1 MDKATL
7 RTTFLKRRKLLD
19 EKMHQLFSMM
29 LKDKLKTYLK
39 EHNVKTLGIYYP
51 MRKEIDLLD
60 FKDEFDTHLPKVG
73 KKGIVYYQ
81 DRGAYEP
88 APFHTTVPTHND
100 ITALDSLDA
109 VIVPGLVFDKDRYRI
124 GYGKGYYDELL
135 SRYKGLSI
143 GVCFELFMLDSI
155 PKEPHDKQCD
165 VLITESRI
173 IKE

>member
-7 RTTFLKRRKLLD
+7 RTMFLKRRKLLD
-19 EKMHQLFSMM
+19 DKMHQLFTMM

-39 EHNVKTLGIYYP
+39 KHNVKTLGIYYP

-60 FKDEFDTHLPKVG
+60 FKDDFDTHLPKVG
-73 KKGIVYYQ
+73 KNGIVYYQ

-88 APFHTTVPTHND
+88 APFHTTVPTHSD
-100 ITALDSLDA
+100 ITALEDLDA

-124 GYGKGYYDELL
+124 GYGKGYYDDLL

-143 GVCFELFMLDSI
+143 GVCFELFLLDSI
-155 PKEPHDKQCD
+155 PIESHDQHCD
-165 VLITESRI
+165 VVITESRI